1 MQTERE
7 IFYRAIQRIN
17 KMRAER
23 GEPSVRYVIELDG
36 KKIISKSNNSSGW
49 DLVWERIRKL
59 IGH

>member
-23 GEPSVRYVIELDG
+23 GEPSGRYVIELDG

>member
-23 GEPSVRYVIELDG
+23 GEPSARYVIELDG
-36 KKIISKSNNSSGW
+36 KKIISKYNNSSGW
-49 DLVWERIRKL
+49 DLLHSPERR
-59 IGH
+59 